1 MTTAKPRPAFK
12 ARLTPAIA
20 LLALWP
26 GLAIAQDQQPQPA
39 APQPATAQPSQAE
52 PVAAQPAETQP
63 AETQAAKP
71 GIVISNG
78 ISVFGAPELPQDF
91 KHLRY
96 VNPDAPKGG
105 EISEWG
111 LGGFDSHNAFT
122 HRGRA
127 TVLSVIMLESLM
139 EDPSDE
145 RGSSYC
151 LLCKTIE
158 YPESRDWVIFH
169 LHPEARFSDGT
180 PLTAHDVL
188 FSFELLRDKGL
199 SSYRTGISKMIAKAE
214 VIDDNTIRFIF
225 QPGYPRRDV
234 IQQVGSQV
242 VFSREDFRKNKRDI
256 EQSSNIAFLGSGPYV
271 FDAAEM
277 GRWMSV
283 KRNPD
288 YWGNDLPINR
298 GRHNFDKIRI
308 EYFADYDAAF
318 EAFKAGVYTF
328 RNETSSIHWATRYDF
343 PALKSGAVRQE
354 TLPRGDLATGQS
366 WLFNLR
372 REKWQDIR
380 VREAIGAMFNFEWSN
395 ETLFYGLNKRVN
407 SFWDNSELAATGKPS
422 PAELELLEPVAKDL
436 PPTVLTEDAVVQ
448 QVGSGKSQLDRRN
461 LRHASALLDE
471 AGWKPGPDG
480 IRINAKGQRLTLE
493 ILNDN
498 QSFDRIINPFVQ
510 NLRALG
516 VDAINARVDDAEL
529 TNRTRGHDF
538 DMITDSFGAMGFY
551 VGSGTEQVFGSENV
565 GDVFNP
571 MGLAN
576 PAIDALIQKGVD
588 ATTQEQMDT
597 VIHALD
603 RSLRALR
610 FWVPQWYKADY
621 TLAYYDVYAHPA
633 NLPPYALGELDF
645 WWYDADKAA
654 KLKQSGA
661 LR

>member
-1 MTTAKPRPAFK
+1 MTMPFLRHAPMA
-12 ARLTPAIA
+12 L
-20 LLALWP
+20 LLALLP
-26 GLAIAQDQQPQPA
+26 VTAPAQ
-39 APQPATAQPSQAE
+39 E
-52 PVAAQPAETQP
+52 P
-63 AETQAAKP
+63 KP
-71 GIVISNG
+71 GTIVSHG
-78 ISVFGAPELPQDF
+78 IAVFGTPELPADYP
-91 KHLRY
+91 HLRY

-111 LGGFDSHNAFT
+111 IGGFDSYNPFT

-127 TVLSVIMLESLM
+127 TALSVIMLERLM
-139 EDPSDE
+139 EDPADE

-151 LLCKTIE
+151 LLCETIE

-169 LHPEARFSDGT
+169 LRPEAKFSDGT

-199 SSYRTGISKMIAKAE
+199 SSYRTGIAKMVAKAE
-214 VIDDNTIRFIF
+214 VIDEHTIKFIF

-234 IQQVGSQV
+234 IQQVGSQI

-256 EQSSNIAFLGSGPYV
+256 EQSSNIPFLGSGPYV
-271 FDAAEM
+271 FDSAEM
-277 GRWMSV
+277 GRSLSV
-283 KRNPD
+283 RRNPD
-288 YWGNDLPINR
+288 YWGKDLPINR
-298 GRHNFDKIRI
+298 GRHNFDKIRV
-308 EYFADYDAAF
+308 EYFSDYDAAF

-343 PALKSGAVRQE
+343 PALKSGAVKQE
-354 TLPRGDLATGQS
+354 VLPNGDLATGQS
-366 WLFNLR
+366 WIFNLR
-372 REKWQDIR
+372 RETWQDIR
-380 VREAIGAMFNFEWSN
+380 VRQAIGLMFNFEWSN
-395 ETLFYGLNKRVN
+395 ETLFYGLNTRVN

-422 PAELELLEPVAKDL
+422 PEELALLEPLAKDL
-436 PPTVLTEDAVVQ
+436 PGGVLTEDAVMQPV
-448 QVGSGKSQLDRRN
+448 SGKTQLDRKN
-461 LRHASALLDE
+461 LRAASALLDQ

-480 IRINAKGQRLTLE
+480 VRVNQKGQRLKLE

-516 VDAINARVDDAEL
+516 VDAVNARVDDAEM

-538 DMITDSFGAMGFY
+538 DMITDNFAQLGFY
-551 VGSGTEQVFGSENV
+551 VGGGTEQVFGSENV

-576 PAIDALIQKGVD
+576 PAIDALIEKGIEAKTQAEMD
-588 ATTQEQMDT
+588 AI
-597 VIHALD
+597 VHALD

-621 TLAYYDVYAHPA
+621 TLAYYDIYAHPEK
-633 NLPPYALGELDF
+633 LPPYLLGELDF
-645 WWYDADKAA
+645 WWYDADKAE